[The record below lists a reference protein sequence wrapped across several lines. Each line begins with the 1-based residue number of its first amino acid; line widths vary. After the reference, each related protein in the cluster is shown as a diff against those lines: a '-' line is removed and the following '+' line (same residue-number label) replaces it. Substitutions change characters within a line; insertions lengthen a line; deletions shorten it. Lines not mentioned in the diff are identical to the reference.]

1 MTGLR
6 FFFIEMQ
13 LKFDF
18 SLKFSSHI
26 KPKNLTMWLPIRW
39 IDRSYWKTYWSII
52 NNKKIK
58 RFLNNKKISIIPPVF
73 FEGKVVFD
81 FEKKAELFNNNFALQ
96 WTLVK
101 NASIYQ
107 TLNIKRWMI
116 NLFWNKNE
124 NYMKNFQAS
133 KAHRWDKILIR
144 MVKLWGNSYSIKTNI
159 PISESMLVMGVF
171 LDECKNKRLN
181 AIHKRESK
189 NLIKNYR
196 PIYQPFPCF
205 P

>member
-1 MTGLR
+1 
-6 FFFIEMQ
+6 
-13 LKFDF
+13 
-18 SLKFSSHI
+18 
-26 KPKNLTMWLPIRW
+26 
-39 IDRSYWKTYWSII
+39 
-52 NNKKIK
+52 
-58 RFLNNKKISIIPPVF
+58 
-73 FEGKVVFD
+73 
-81 FEKKAELFNNNFALQ
+81 
-96 WTLVK
+96 
-101 NASIYQ
+101 
-107 TLNIKRWMI
+107 
-116 NLFWNKNE
+116 
-124 NYMKNFQAS
+124 MKNFQAS

-159 PISESMLVMGVF
+159 PINESMLVMGVF